1 MKNLKFPLLFAIA
14 ALAFGFIPTEAKAQ
28 YHGGSYSDQVVR
40 YYDHCDGWRYKVVRY
55 YDHHCR
61 SWRERHVRVS
71 RCHPRYQNEHSYGNG
86 SGYGRGYRQPSYT
99 SRSGYSNRRNVS
111 VGGIRYTVDSR
122 SGLSRGCR

>member
-28 YHGGSYSDQVVR
+28 HHGRSYHEQVVR

-55 YDHHCR
+55 YDHSCH

-71 RCHPRYQNEHSYGNG
+71 RCRDSYR
-86 SGYGRGYRQPSYT
+86 SRRGYDSRSNHHRGYRHSGYT
-99 SRSGYSNRRNVS
+99 SRSRYSNRRDVS
-111 VGGIRYTVDSR
+111 IGGIRFTVDSR
-122 SGLSRGCR
+122 NGLNRSCR